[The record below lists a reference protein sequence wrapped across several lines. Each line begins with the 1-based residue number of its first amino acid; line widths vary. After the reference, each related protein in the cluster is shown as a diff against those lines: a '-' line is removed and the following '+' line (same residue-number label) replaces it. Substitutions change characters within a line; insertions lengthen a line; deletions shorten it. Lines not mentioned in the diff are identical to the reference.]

1 MNGSAPSGRSV
12 LGAVACLVVA
22 LRQVL
27 PLEVASVCVRL
38 RPTVSTSSWTLA
50 RLSVCVQICLDGMKH
65 TFQQEEDR
73 GIAWVTGR

>member
-1 MNGSAPSGRSV
+1 MSG

-27 PLEVASVCVRL
+27 PLEVASACVRL
-38 RPTVSTSSWTLA
+38 RPSASTSSWTLT
-50 RLSVCVQICLDGMKH
+50 RLSVCVQICLDGMKQ